1 MLPQCCG
8 PFQPL
13 AAFQSKVNNEMFK
26 PGPIAEQ
33 SNSLDHGR
41 GDPSLNPGEG
51 CYGEF
56 EQYIRRILFRINV
69 AEDHE
74 PSIGI
79 VCKPLIGSGCRA
91 LY

>member
-1 MLPQCCG
+1 
-8 PFQPL
+8 
-13 AAFQSKVNNEMFK
+13 MFK

-56 EQYIRRILFRINV
+56 EL
-69 AEDHE
+69 
-74 PSIGI
+74 S
-79 VCKPLIGSGCRA
+79 
-91 LY
+91 